1 MKVLGL
7 ICARGGSKGIRG
19 KNIKQLCGKPLIAW
33 TIESGLQCPDIDDIV
48 VSTDDKKIANVATGF
63 GASVP
68 FLRPQH
74 LAQDTTKQIDA
85 IAHALATLK
94 ENGKTYDAVALL
106 QPTCPLRL
114 PEDISAALMIF
125 SNTGSDSV
133 ISVTK
138 EDGVTLSTY
147 YDLNKEG
154 LAIPKFA
161 TPKDGTNRQ
170 DFSPI
175 YRRCGV
181 IYIFLP
187 NEIMKRKSLYGRSI
201 SAYIVP
207 KERAFDIDTAF
218 DWKLTEF
225 LMHERLKMME

>member
-48 VSTDDKKIANVATGF
+48 VSTDDKKIADVAKGF

-106 QPTCPLRL
+106 QPTCPPSRL
-114 PEDISAALMIF
+114 KISAALM
-125 SNTGSDSV
+125 V
-133 ISVTK
+133 LVTQ
-138 EDGVTLSTY
+138 VLTVL
-147 YDLNKEG
+147 
-154 LAIPKFA
+154 LA
-161 TPKDGTNRQ
+161 
-170 DFSPI
+170 
-175 YRRCGV
+175 
-181 IYIFLP
+181 
-187 NEIMKRKSLYGRSI
+187 
-201 SAYIVP
+201 
-207 KERAFDIDTAF
+207 
-218 DWKLTEF
+218 
-225 LMHERLKMME
+225 